1 MGDEIEVPR
10 NEPKKNCC
18 KCGRVKFNLVM
29 CSRCYD
35 KVAHPQKVLEIKK
48 WLYDNGIRKEGLNWR
63 EPCEKWLKD
72 KGLWSIVPRS
82 VKND

>member
-1 MGDEIEVPR
+1 MGDEIEITR
-10 NEPKKNCC
+10 KESSPKHC

-35 KVAHPQKVLEIKK
+35 KIVHPQKVLEIKK
-48 WLYDNGIRKEGLNWR
+48 WLYDNGIRKTGNNWR
-63 EPCEKWLKD
+63 EPCEKWMKD

-82 VKND
+82 VKNG